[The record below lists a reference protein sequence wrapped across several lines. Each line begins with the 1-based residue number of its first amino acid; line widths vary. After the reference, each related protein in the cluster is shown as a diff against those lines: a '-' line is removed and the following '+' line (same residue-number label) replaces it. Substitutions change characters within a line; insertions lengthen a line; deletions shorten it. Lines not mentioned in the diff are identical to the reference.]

1 MAGMSITVCLPG
13 AAADQ
18 VDEAVADAMAPF
30 EIDGTREG
38 GLDIWD
44 AWYITGGQANGG
56 GFNVLPGRERDP
68 RLIRSR
74 RWDRKSERLP
84 NDFGWCAGGPRELLD
99 FSASHEEARR
109 LAEAAWRRWHELA
122 AELPP
127 ADPWKVY
134 RDRAE
139 AGFGWYDGAQV
150 PADYRAQPLV
160 RAFDAYLRTLPTQR
174 FWYWFLQG
182 VDPVEDVGRSERET
196 FVAEQV
202 AYALR
207 RRNVLTLNG
216 WWYYEDGGPGIHGEC
231 HGPAT
236 CPHEPELPAEQERVD
251 GYLLELPG
259 DTLLVNV
266 KCHV

>member
-1 MAGMSITVCLPG
+1 MWTRRSPTRWRRSGSTAHGKGSWTSGTPG
-13 AAADQ
+13 TSPA
-18 VDEAVADAMAPF
+18 
-30 EIDGTREG
+30 
-38 GLDIWD
+38 
-44 AWYITGGQANGG
+44 GQANGG
-56 GFNVLPGRERDP
+56 GFNVQPGHQRDP

-84 NDFGWCAGGPRELLD
+84 SDFGWCAGGPRELLD

-139 AGFGWYDGAQV
+139 TEFGWYDGAQV
-150 PADYRAQPLV
+150 SADYRAQPLV
-160 RAFDAYLRTLPTQR
+160 RAFDAYLRDVADPALLVLVPPG
-174 FWYWFLQG
+174 L
-182 VDPVEDVGRSERET
+182 DPVEDGGRSERET

-207 RRNVLTLNG
+207 RRNVLTL
-216 WWYYEDGGPGIHGEC
+216 HG
-231 HGPAT
+231 
-236 CPHEPELPAEQERVD
+236 
-251 GYLLELPG
+251 
-259 DTLLVNV
+259 
-266 KCHV
+266 

>member
-1 MAGMSITVCLPG
+1 MSAG
-13 AAADQ
+13 AAAGQ
-18 VDEAVADAMAPF
+18 VDEAVANAMAPF

-38 GLDIWD
+38 KLDIWD

-74 RWDRKSERLP
+74 RWDRKSERP
-84 NDFGWCAGGPRELLD
+84 PHDFGWCAGGPRELLD
-99 FSASHEEARR
+99 FSASREEARR

-127 ADPWKVY
+127 ADPWRAY
-134 RDRAE
+134 PDRAE
-139 AGFGWYDGAQV
+139 AEFGWHDGAQV
-150 PADYRAQPLV
+150 SADYRAQPLV
-160 RAFDAYLRTLPTQR
+160 RAFDACLRTLPTRR
-174 FWYWFLQG
+174 FSYWFLQG
-182 VDPVEDVGRSERET
+182 PDPVEDVGRSERET
-196 FVAEQV
+196 FVAEKV

-207 RRNVLTLNG
+207 RRNVLTLSG
-216 WWYYEDGGPGIHGEC
+216 WWYEDGGPGIHGEC

-236 CPHEPELPAEQERVD
+236 CPHEPELPAGQERVD
-251 GYLLELPG
+251 GYLSDLPG